1 VTCSILCVTDAYDLV
16 SISIRPSSQ
25 GLESAGNV
33 PVVPTGSDPL
43 WAERT
48 SVIRGRRNRN
58 CGLSLRSRMPL
69 QANAQFGKSAE
80 KRASHGR
87 GEGTFRSDG
96 ASSSGTDSRTCRD
109 TPIRIGS
116 VCHERSRLN
125 SRPMTRKLSTGPR
138 EKSCGSSGTVILIR
152 PLRFPCRL
160 GLSSL
165 ETRFPSAFIHA

>member
-1 VTCSILCVTDAYDLV
+1 MTCSILCVTDAYDLV

-80 KRASHGR
+80 KERRMA
-87 GEGTFRSDG
+87 GEKELSDPTALPRLAPILAPAAIRRS
-96 ASSSGTDSRTCRD
+96 
-109 TPIRIGS
+109 
-116 VCHERSRLN
+116 E
-125 SRPMTRKLSTGPR
+125 
-138 EKSCGSSGTVILIR
+138 
-152 PLRFPCRL
+152 
-160 GLSSL
+160 
-165 ETRFPSAFIHA
+165 